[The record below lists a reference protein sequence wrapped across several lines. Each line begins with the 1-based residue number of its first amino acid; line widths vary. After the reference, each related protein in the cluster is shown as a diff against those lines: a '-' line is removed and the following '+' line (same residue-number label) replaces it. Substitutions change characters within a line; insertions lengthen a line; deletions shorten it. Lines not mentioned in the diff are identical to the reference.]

1 MRFKKIYPILYNL
14 HNGKNY
20 EKYNTFFKKN
30 INKIKENDKIGNF
43 LGWPK
48 MMCSYYT

>member
-1 MRFKKIYPILYNL
+1 MIKLMSILDLKKFI
-14 HNGKNY
+14 H
-20 EKYNTFFKKN
+20 NTFLKKN